1 MRLLLSLL
9 LSYHTFSALYR
20 KNIDKYFLICYINCT
35 NTVNTVERKGSPLI
49 SINYRDARPIYLQV
63 KDSLRRLIVTGAM
76 PPGTKLPSVREL
88 AASLAINPN
97 TIQRAYRELEAEG
110 YILSIAGKGSFAAE
124 LSRIDR
130 TAVHSATDEFL
141 RAAKALQALGMRTQ
155 ELHLL
160 LDDMQTKE

>member
-1 MRLLLSLL
+1 MAMIKLDLQSK
-9 LSYHTFSALYR
+9 T
-20 KNIDKYFLICYINCT
+20 
-35 NTVNTVERKGSPLI
+35 PL
-49 SINYRDARPIYLQV
+49 YLQMEQQII
-63 KDSLRRLIVTGAM
+63 DLILLGCL
-76 PPGTKLPSVREL
+76 KENDQLPSVRNLAREL
-88 AASLAINPN
+88 GINPN
-97 TIQRAYRELEAEG
+97 TIQRAYRELETEG

>member
-1 MRLLLSLL
+1 M
-9 LSYHTFSALYR
+9 
-20 KNIDKYFLICYINCT
+20 
-35 NTVNTVERKGSPLI
+35 I

-97 TIQRAYRELEAEG
+97 TIQRAYRELETEG

-130 TAVHSATDEFL
+130 TALHSATDEFL